1 MSKILVSTVSAA
13 AVGLVMAAVSSAGA
27 GSMGQIDA
35 YALTA
40 DGKLVAIDT
49 KAMSAGKPMALK
61 GVQGKVLGID
71 VRPADGM
78 LYAVTSDG
86 GIHTIEPK
94 SGSITRTVALSQP
107 FTGTGAVIVD
117 FNPAADRLRLMS
129 ANGVNFR
136 IHPDTGAVTVDG
148 ALKYD
153 AADPNAAVQP
163 MIVAGAYTNSVAGTK
178 ETALYTIDGKLAQ
191 LNLQAPP
198 NDGVQKGKGP
208 LGVPVGTAAFD
219 IKPGPDGANA
229 AWLLAG
235 GTLMR
240 VDLSTGK
247 ATAMGKLAGLSGTI
261 VDMAM
266 LPPAATTAASVT
278 PRS

>member
-1 MSKILVSTVSAA
+1 MSRILLSTVSAA
-13 AVGLVMAAVSSAGA
+13 AIGVVMAAVSSAGA

-40 DGKLVAIDT
+40 DGRLVAIDT
-49 KAMSAGKPMALK
+49 GSMSVGKPMELK
-61 GVQGKVLGID
+61 GVQGRVLGID

-78 LYAVTSDG
+78 LHAVTSDG
-86 GIHTIEPK
+86 AIHTIDPK
-94 SGSITRTVALSQP
+94 SGTITRTVALSQP
-107 FTGTGAVIVD
+107 FTGTGAVVVD
-117 FNPAADRLRLMS
+117 FNPVADRLRLMG

-148 ALKYD
+148 TLKYD
-153 AADPNAAVQP
+153 AADPNAAVPP

-198 NDGVQKGKGP
+198 NDGVQKGKGL
-208 LGVPVGTAAFD
+208 LGVPVGTVAFD
-219 IKPGPDGANA
+219 IKPGPNGANA

-235 GTLMR
+235 GTLMQ
-240 VDLSTGK
+240 VDLATGK
-247 ATAMGKLAGLSGTI
+247 ATAMGKLTGLPGTI
-261 VDMAM
+261 VDMAV
-266 LPPAATTAASVT
+266 LPAATTTAASVT